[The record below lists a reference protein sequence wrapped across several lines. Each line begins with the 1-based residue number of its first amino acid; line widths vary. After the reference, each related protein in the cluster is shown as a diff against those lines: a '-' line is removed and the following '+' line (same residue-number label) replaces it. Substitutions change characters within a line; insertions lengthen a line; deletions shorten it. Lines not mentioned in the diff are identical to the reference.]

1 MIKRLYFRDRPVDS
15 FGGSTT
21 GSVTVASCDYGD
33 LESKRSDEDIA
44 GRDGVVASHAGGRH
58 FKARQITIVLNVIA
72 TPTTLK
78 SVITSIETWF
88 SEAPGT
94 LWDEY
99 EETTRGWVFTNAEFV
114 SSHVDYL
121 DMFRGAANLTIKM
134 TADPRMERPGRVN
147 ECVMRFSVR
156 GSFKIAASD
165 NEQWQ
170 VWGNTDGQQ
179 FSMVIKTCAS
189 PYTYRLKCY
198 TENTPALTVRGET
211 VQPGEL
217 FTLPRGLMDYYAIE
231 IEHTGY
237 GWYELW
243 HDTREV
249 RT

>member
-44 GRDGVVASHAGGRH
+44 GRDGVTASHAGGRH

-88 SEAPGT
+88 SEASGT
-94 LWDEY
+94 LRDEY
-99 EETTRGWVFTNAEFV
+99 EEAELGWVFTNAEFV

-156 GSFKIAASD
+156 GSFHIMAS
-165 NEQWQ
+165 NNRIWEI
-170 VWGNTDGQQ
+170 WGNTDGQQ
-179 FSMVIKTCAS
+179 FTERTFACAS
-189 PYTYRLKCY
+189 PYMYRLICC
-198 TENTPALTVRGET
+198 TENTPTITVMDEP
-211 VQPGEL
+211 VQPGAR
-217 FTLPRGLMDYYAIE
+217 FSLPASFWASSAIVV
-231 IEHTGY
+231 EHTGY